1 MNRFNRTV
9 KEAAFFPTDSFISEI
24 NEYSRIINGQ
34 NLSVYISTDD
44 TNLIEE
50 IDKKYLQILIFY
62 DGVIIIRNYGSLTLT
77 KKLKFSKNFFPYFFF
92 IS

>member
-1 MNRFNRTV
+1 MFLLNLRLQVRRGN
-9 KEAAFFPTDSFISEI
+9 KIGEEAAFFPTECFISEI

-50 IDKKYLQILIFY
+50 IDKKYLQILIF
-62 DGVIIIRNYGSLTLT
+62 I
-77 KKLKFSKNFFPYFFF
+77 KKKIF
-92 IS
+92 

>member
-1 MNRFNRTV
+1 MNRFNRAV

-44 TNLIEE
+44 TNLIKE
-50 IDKKYLQILIFY
+50 IDKKYLQILIFIKKKY
-62 DGVIIIRNYGSLTLT
+62 FNY
-77 KKLKFSKNFFPYFFF
+77 
-92 IS
+92 

>member
-44 TNLIEE
+44 TNLNLIEE
-50 IDKKYLQILIFY
+50 IDKKYLQILIF
-62 DGVIIIRNYGSLTLT
+62 I
-77 KKLKFSKNFFPYFFF
+77 KKKIF
-92 IS
+92 